1 MTMSAC
7 PVRARSNTASVLV
20 TVASHPVSFSNWGRS
35 ALNRTS
41 GVLTTARR
49 IPPHVSASAALDFP
63 AASSLARNAGV
74 EQPRTLA
81 PATEAIMAS
90 DICMRSLQFRCI
102 HEPRALT
109 NGGDRTLCIFLE
121 VLQRQS
127 FRDPPNDHLHSGEA
141 VSLGRWIWGVSGK
154 VRRRMRGLRNKLPRH
169 SQGRASRYLLAIA
182 TRPTAFVFREQVNEW
197 ASPT

>member
-81 PATEAIMAS
+81 PATEAIVAS
-90 DICMRSLQFRCI
+90 DICMRSLQFRRI
-102 HEPRALT
+102 HETTSFDKWRC
-109 NGGDRTLCIFLE
+109 DRTLCIFLE

-169 SQGRASRYLLAIA
+169 SQGRASRYLLRHRDA
-182 TRPTAFVFREQVNEW
+182 TYSIRLPRAG
-197 ASPT
+197 